1 MSSPARRR
9 RSARLAGLFDRR
21 RRAIKTQVQAIWE
34 TMEAETFSACTL
46 EERVLLRRFLIQL
59 RDNLRRAVGE

>member
-1 MSSPARRR
+1 
-9 RSARLAGLFDRR
+9 
-21 RRAIKTQVQAIWE
+21 
-34 TMEAETFSACTL
+34 MEAETFSACTL